1 MGPALKKEKFFEK
14 FCHKL
19 GGSCV
24 ILYRKRFPKK
34 GGPPKGN
41 LPLVLA
47 MLAVALV
54 FVGATH
60 GWVPAL
66 SQREGSLDLSAT
78 FLLGWC
84 IGLSG
89 LTLARRRKPRP

>member
-1 MGPALKKEKFFEK
+1 MLVSFPVMAL
-14 FCHKL
+14 
-19 GGSCV
+19 GTWAS
-24 ILYRKRFPKK
+24 R
-34 GGPPKGN
+34 KGN

-66 SQREGSLDLSAT
+66 SQREGSLDVSAAS
-78 FLLGWC
+78 LLGWC

>member
-1 MGPALKKEKFFEK
+1 MVHPRLVGQLSRYRPG
-14 FCHKL
+14 HL
-19 GGSCV
+19 GLPEGE
-24 ILYRKRFPKK
+24 P
-34 GGPPKGN
+34 
-41 LPLVLA
+41 PLVLA

-84 IGLSG
+84 IGLTG

>member
-1 MGPALKKEKFFEK
+1 MPWYVLALLVSFPVMA
-14 FCHKL
+14 L
-19 GGSCV
+19 GTWAS
-24 ILYRKRFPKK
+24 R
-34 GGPPKGN
+34 KGN

-66 SQREGSLDLSAT
+66 SQKEGSLDVSAAS
-78 FLLGWC
+78 LLGWC
-84 IGLSG
+84 IGLTG

>member
-1 MGPALKKEKFFEK
+1 MPWYVLALLVSFPVMA
-14 FCHKL
+14 L
-19 GGSCV
+19 GTWAS
-24 ILYRKRFPKK
+24 R
-34 GGPPKGN
+34 KGN

-54 FVGATH
+54 FMGATH

-84 IGLSG
+84 IGLTG

>member
-1 MGPALKKEKFFEK
+1 MPWYILALLVSFPVIA
-14 FCHKL
+14 L
-19 GGSCV
+19 GAWAS
-24 ILYRKRFPKK
+24 R
-34 GGPPKGN
+34 KGN

-66 SQREGSLDLSAT
+66 SQREGPLDLSAT

-84 IGLSG
+84 IGLTG

>member
-1 MGPALKKEKFFEK
+1 MPWYILALLVSFPVIA
-14 FCHKL
+14 L
-19 GGSCV
+19 GTWAS
-24 ILYRKRFPKK
+24 R
-34 GGPPKGN
+34 KGN

>member
-1 MGPALKKEKFFEK
+1 MPWYILALLVSFPVMA
-14 FCHKL
+14 L
-19 GGSCV
+19 GTWAS
-24 ILYRKRFPKK
+24 R
-34 GGPPKGN
+34 KGN
-41 LPLVLA
+41 LPLILA

-84 IGLSG
+84 IGLTG

>member
-1 MGPALKKEKFFEK
+1 MPWYILALLVSFPVMA
-14 FCHKL
+14 L
-19 GGSCV
+19 GTWAS
-24 ILYRKRFPKK
+24 R
-34 GGPPKGN
+34 KGN

-60 GWVPAL
+60 GWVPVL
-66 SQREGSLDLSAT
+66 SQKEGSLDVSAAS
-78 FLLGWC
+78 LLGWC

>member
-1 MGPALKKEKFFEK
+1 MPWYILALLVSFP
-14 FCHKL
+14 
-19 GGSCV
+19 V
-24 ILYRKRFPKK
+24 IALSTWASR
-34 GGPPKGN
+34 KGN

-66 SQREGSLDLSAT
+66 SPWEGSLDVSAAS
-78 FLLGWC
+78 LLGWC
-84 IGLSG
+84 IGLTG

>member
-1 MGPALKKEKFFEK
+1 MPWYILALLVSFPVIA
-14 FCHKL
+14 L
-19 GGSCV
+19 GVWAS
-24 ILYRKRFPKK
+24 R
-34 GGPPKGN
+34 KGN

-66 SQREGSLDLSAT
+66 SQREGSLDVSAAS
-78 FLLGWC
+78 LLGWC

>member
-1 MGPALKKEKFFEK
+1 MPWYILALLVSFPVIA
-14 FCHKL
+14 L
-19 GGSCV
+19 GAWAS
-24 ILYRKRFPKK
+24 R
-34 GGPPKGN
+34 KGN

-60 GWVPAL
+60 GWVSAL
-66 SQREGSLDLSAT
+66 SQREGALDLSAT

-84 IGLSG
+84 ISLTG
-89 LTLARRRKPRP
+89 LTLARRRKPRPYSLSERRSCL

>member
-1 MGPALKKEKFFEK
+1 MPWYVLAWLVSFPVMAL
-14 FCHKL
+14 
-19 GGSCV
+19 GTWAS
-24 ILYRKRFPKK
+24 R
-34 GGPPKGN
+34 KGN

-84 IGLSG
+84 IGLTG

>member
-1 MGPALKKEKFFEK
+1 MPWYILALLVSFPVMA
-14 FCHKL
+14 L
-19 GGSCV
+19 GNWAS
-24 ILYRKRFPKK
+24 R
-34 GGPPKGN
+34 KGN

-47 MLAVALV
+47 VLAVALV

-84 IGLSG
+84 IGLTG

>member
-1 MGPALKKEKFFEK
+1 MPWYILALLVSFPVIA
-14 FCHKL
+14 L
-19 GGSCV
+19 GTWAS
-24 ILYRKRFPKK
+24 R
-34 GGPPKGN
+34 KGN

-54 FVGATH
+54 FVRATH

-84 IGLSG
+84 IGLTG

>member
-1 MGPALKKEKFFEK
+1 MPWYILAL
-14 FCHKL
+14 L
-19 GGSCV
+19 VSVPV
-24 ILYRKRFPKK
+24 IALSTWASR
-34 GGPPKGN
+34 KGN

-66 SQREGSLDLSAT
+66 SQREGSL
-78 FLLGWC
+78 GC
-84 IGLSG
+84 VGRIPVGVVH
-89 LTLARRRKPRP
+89 RPDRPDPGPPEKTSPISVS

>member
-1 MGPALKKEKFFEK
+1 MPWYILALLVSFPVMA
-14 FCHKL
+14 L
-19 GGSCV
+19 GTWAS
-24 ILYRKRFPKK
+24 R
-34 GGPPKGN
+34 KGN

>member
-1 MGPALKKEKFFEK
+1 MPWYILALLVSFPVIA
-14 FCHKL
+14 L
-19 GGSCV
+19 GTWAS
-24 ILYRKRFPKK
+24 R
-34 GGPPKGN
+34 KGN

-66 SQREGSLDLSAT
+66 SQREGSLDVSAAS
-78 FLLGWC
+78 LLGWC
-84 IGLSG
+84 IGLTV

>member
-1 MGPALKKEKFFEK
+1 MPWYILALLVSFPVMA
-14 FCHKL
+14 L
-19 GGSCV
+19 GTWDS
-24 ILYRKRFPKK
+24 R
-34 GGPPKGN
+34 KGN

-66 SQREGSLDLSAT
+66 SQREGSLDVSAAS
-78 FLLGWC
+78 LLGWC

>member
-1 MGPALKKEKFFEK
+1 MPWYILAL
-14 FCHKL
+14 L
-19 GGSCV
+19 VSVPV
-24 ILYRKRFPKK
+24 IALSTWASR
-34 GGPPKGN
+34 KGN

-84 IGLSG
+84 IGLTG

>member
-1 MGPALKKEKFFEK
+1 MPWYILALLVSFPVMALGTWASRKE
-14 FCHKL
+14 
-19 GGSCV
+19 
-24 ILYRKRFPKK
+24 
-34 GGPPKGN
+34 N

>member
-1 MGPALKKEKFFEK
+1 
-14 FCHKL
+14 
-19 GGSCV
+19 
-24 ILYRKRFPKK
+24 
-34 GGPPKGN
+34 
-41 LPLVLA
+41 

-66 SQREGSLDLSAT
+66 SQREGSLDVSAAS
-78 FLLGWC
+78 LLGWC
-84 IGLSG
+84 IGLTG

>member
-1 MGPALKKEKFFEK
+1 MPWYILALLVSFPVIA
-14 FCHKL
+14 L
-19 GGSCV
+19 GVWAS
-24 ILYRKRFPKK
+24 R
-34 GGPPKGN
+34 KGN

-66 SQREGSLDLSAT
+66 SQREGSLDVSAAA
-78 FLLGWC
+78 LLGWC
-84 IGLSG
+84 IGLTG

>member
-1 MGPALKKEKFFEK
+1 MPWYIRALLVSFPVMA
-14 FCHKL
+14 L
-19 GGSCV
+19 GTWAS
-24 ILYRKRFPKK
+24 R
-34 GGPPKGN
+34 KGN

-66 SQREGSLDLSAT
+66 SQREGSLDVSAAS
-78 FLLGWC
+78 LLGWC

>member
-1 MGPALKKEKFFEK
+1 MPWYILAL
-14 FCHKL
+14 L
-19 GGSCV
+19 VSVPV
-24 ILYRKRFPKK
+24 IALSTWASR
-34 GGPPKGN
+34 KGN

-54 FVGATH
+54 FVGDTH

-66 SQREGSLDLSAT
+66 SQREGSLDVSAAS
-78 FLLGWC
+78 LLGWC
-84 IGLSG
+84 IGLTG

>member
-1 MGPALKKEKFFEK
+1 
-14 FCHKL
+14 
-19 GGSCV
+19 
-24 ILYRKRFPKK
+24 
-34 GGPPKGN
+34 
-41 LPLVLA
+41 

-84 IGLSG
+84 IGLTG